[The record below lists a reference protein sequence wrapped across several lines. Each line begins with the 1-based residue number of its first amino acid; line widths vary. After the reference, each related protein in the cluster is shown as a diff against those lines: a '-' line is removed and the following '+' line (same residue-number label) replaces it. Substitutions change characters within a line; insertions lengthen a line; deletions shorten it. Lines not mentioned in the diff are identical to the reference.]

1 MNIIRE
7 KICEADFSGF
17 SVSYSLTMRRL
28 PQELGGVT
36 RYGVRLEKSDGDYS
50 EFTDVFGKRG
60 EALDF
65 IEQLCRCE
73 VTPTTLEDIV
83 YDRLCST

>member
-17 SVSYSLTMRRL
+17 SVSYSLTTCRL
-28 PQELGGVT
+28 PQELGGAI
-36 RYGVRLEKSDGDYS
+36 RYGVRLEKSDGDFS
-50 EFTDVFGKRG
+50 EFTDVFAERG
-60 EALDF
+60 EALEF
-65 IEQLCRCE
+65 IGQLCRCE
-73 VTPTTLEDIV
+73 VTPTTLADIV